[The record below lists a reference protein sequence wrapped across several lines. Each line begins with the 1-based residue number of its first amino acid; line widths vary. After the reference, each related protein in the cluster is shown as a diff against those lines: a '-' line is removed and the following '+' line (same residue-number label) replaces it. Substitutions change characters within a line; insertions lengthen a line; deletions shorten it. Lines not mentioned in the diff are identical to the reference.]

1 MAGVLTHPVPRIIAQ
16 LIVDLGY
23 GVTPDLRAPVAW
35 SVYYA
40 GEPPDPD
47 EVITVRGTE
56 GLDDG
61 TTMFDGVLQEWY
73 GLQIR
78 VRSTSED
85 GGWQK
90 INPLA
95 MTLHALSN
103 RLVNVDG
110 TIYLVNSVGLRGGP
124 TSLTKGDPT
133 SSRSIHV
140 VNALASIDQEN

>member
-1 MAGVLTHPVPRIIAQ
+1 MPGLLTHPVNRIVAQ

-23 GVTPDLRAPVAW
+23 GVEPNVRNPAAW

-47 EVITVRGTE
+47 EVITVRSTE

-61 TTMFDGVLQEWY
+61 TTQFDGVLQEWY
-73 GLQIR
+73 GLQVR
-78 VRSTSED
+78 VRSTNED
-85 GGWQK
+85 GGWAK

-95 MTLHALSN
+95 VTLHALSN
-103 RLVNVDG
+103 QLVTVDG
-110 TIYLVNSVGLRGGP
+110 TQYLVASVGLRGGP
-124 TSLTKGDPT
+124 TSLTKGDPA

-140 VNALASIDQEN
+140 LNALASIDQD